1 VATVVLK
8 AVGLGESRIGE
19 LIADSM
25 ETGRKPTVGT
35 LAHAGQVDVRIAAKG
50 ATPEEAEIRSRLG
63 DAGFGADEATL
74 EGEIARRTAAL
85 GVAVLPPA

>member
-1 VATVVLK
+1 
-8 AVGLGESRIGE
+8 
-19 LIADSM
+19 M
-25 ETGRKPTVGT
+25 ETGRKPTVGA

-63 DAGFGADEATL
+63 DARFGAGEATL